1 MDMKPLGPT
10 GVMLPEIGLGTWRHN
25 GSPEVIRRA
34 LELGAP
40 FIDTAESY
48 KTETGVG
55 NAIRG
60 NRDKYFMATKVS
72 PEHFKHKDVLKAADA
87 SLKKLGIDQI
97 DLYQLH
103 WPNPRVPIAETMGAM
118 AELVQA
124 GKVRL
129 VGVSNFSVEQTEAAR
144 QALGSVPLV
153 SNQVLYSLFDREIE
167 QELIPYCAAHQITVI
182 AYSPLAQG
190 KIDHELGKRPKLATV
205 LDAVCAETEKTR
217 AQVLLNWCVRHPSV
231 VTIPQT
237 NKVERV
243 DENCAASGWQL
254 TQEQYDALS
263 ETAGF

>member
-1 MDMKPLGPT
+1 MEMKPLGPT
-10 GVMLPEIGLGTWRHN
+10 GVMLPEIGLGTWRHD

-55 NAIRG
+55 DAIRG
-60 NRDKYFMATKVS
+60 NSDKYFIGTKVS
-72 PEHFKHKDVLKAADA
+72 PGHFRHKDVLNAADA
-87 SLKKLGIDQI
+87 SLKKLGVDQI

-103 WPNPRVPIAETMGAM
+103 WPSPRIPIAETMGAM
-118 AELVQA
+118 VELVNA
-124 GKVRL
+124 GKVRF
-129 VGVSNFSVEQTEAAR
+129 VGVSNFSVAQTKAAQ
-144 QALGSVPLV
+144 QALGATPLV

-167 QELIPYCAAHQITVI
+167 KELLPYCAENQITVI

-190 KIDHELGKRPKLATV
+190 KIDHELRSRPKLASV
-205 LDAVCAETEKTR
+205 LDSICTATGKTR

-237 NKVERV
+237 NKVGRV
-243 DENCAASGWQL
+243 DENCAASGWRL

-263 ETAGF
+263 ETAGS